1 MRGPREPI
9 ADGRFLV
16 NADQSLFA
24 SVGQIGYAVADLDE
38 SMAAFIRAN
47 RAPTKF
53 DVFETVLDGI
63 GNYRYHGRPD
73 ECKLRIA
80 TANFGAMDFE
90 LIQVL
95 SGHHPARDFVESSG
109 DGINHLGVYIDD
121 LDHWRT
127 YLLPKHAEVVIE
139 GEFHISDSRKGQFAY
154 VQLLG
159 GGPLY
164 ELLQM

>member
-1 MRGPREPI
+1 M
-9 ADGRFLV
+9 
-16 NADQSLFA
+16 NADPSLFA
-24 SVGQIGYAVADLDE
+24 SVGQIGYAVANLDE
-38 SMAAFIRAN
+38 SMAAFTQAN
-47 RAPTKF
+47 RASMKF
-53 DVFETVLDGI
+53 DVFETVLDAEGH
-63 GNYRYHGRPD
+63 YRYHGHPD

-90 LIQVL
+90 LIQVM
-95 SGHHPARDFVESSG
+95 SGNHPARDFVESSG

-121 LDHWRT
+121 LDYWRT

-139 GEFHISDSRKGQFAY
+139 GEFFISDSRKGQFAY
-154 VQLLG
+154 VRLVG